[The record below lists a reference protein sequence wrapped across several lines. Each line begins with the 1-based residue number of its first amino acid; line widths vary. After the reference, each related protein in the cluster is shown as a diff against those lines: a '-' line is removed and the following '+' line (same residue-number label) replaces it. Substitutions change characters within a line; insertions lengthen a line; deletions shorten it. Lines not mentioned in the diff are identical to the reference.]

1 MRNHAAIRIL
11 SISVVVIASNA
22 EKPIRGNFLF
32 VVLEYDVFFLDGIY
46 FGVLDIYL

>member
-11 SISVVVIASNA
+11 SISVVVITSNA
-22 EKPIRGNFLF
+22 EKPIRGSFLF
-32 VVLEYDVFFLDGIY
+32 VVLEYDALVLNGIY